1 MSETDTTPTPETVAA
16 LSSTS
21 PVPVETFSRDYVE
34 GLRSEAA
41 KYRNEKKD
49 AVEAAKAELAAEW
62 EAKLAAKDVELST
75 FQSDSL
81 AKDVTLAKLRT
92 AIDLGVPSDK
102 LVAFSEV
109 IKGETE
115 EDIMASAQ
123 SAKELFAGFKTNVP
137 ATDPTQG
144 SGGRAPLALNSDA
157 LLQAVKSAIG
167 A

>member
-1 MSETDTTPTPETVAA
+1 MSETDTPTPDVTPN
-16 LSSTS
+16 TPG

-49 AVEAAKAELAAEW
+49 AVEAAKAELSAEW

-81 AKDVTLAKLRT
+81 AKDVTLSKLRA
-92 AIDLGVPSDK
+92 AIDLGIPSDK

-109 IKGETE
+109 IKGDTE
-115 EDIMASAQ
+115 EDIKASAQ
-123 SAKELFAGFKTNVP
+123 SAKELFAVRTNDP

-144 SGGRAPLALNSDA
+144 SGGRAPLALNGDP
-157 LLQAVKSAIG
+157 LMQMVRTIVG